1 MASRSTDALGARG
14 WGLAVLASACFAAV
28 ASAQPPDR
36 ARTEALAR
44 RATERL
50 QALQHEADRL
60 AAPERSLLNDVKKL
74 EIERQIRGEEVK
86 RLDADTAKLRGEL
99 DATVARM
106 EALEQSSKAETPQLR
121 ARLAE
126 IYKLGQ
132 ARYLRLLL
140 STADLRR
147 LGQSTRTVAAL
158 ARLDRERI
166 ASHARTLNELKKTRQ
181 ALEDRQAQLAALR
194 TAAQKASVA
203 AQRAAQNKND
213 LIRDIDS
220 KRDLNVQLAGELQAA
235 QQKVQSALHDLS
247 AGGRASAGC
256 RQWPRRAG

>member
-14 WGLAVLASACFAAV
+14 WGLAVLAASACLEAL

-36 ARTEALAR
+36 ARTEARAR

-60 AAPERSLLNDVKKL
+60 AAEERSLLNDVKKL

-99 DATVARM
+99 GETVARM

-166 ASHARTLNELKKTRQ
+166 ASHARTLDELKKTRQ
-181 ALEDRQAQLAALR
+181 GLEQRQA
-194 TAAQKASVA
+194 
-203 AQRAAQNKND
+203 
-213 LIRDIDS
+213 
-220 KRDLNVQLAGELQAA
+220 
-235 QQKVQSALHDLS
+235 
-247 AGGRASAGC
+247 
-256 RQWPRRAG
+256 